1 MLSEGKNAQEAQV
14 AMQEY
19 IQRFRISTVSE
30 GSVAEKT
37 IAQPSGPASSQ
48 EMSLR
53 SGPCPGFHHL
63 QSIPWLIAQAE
74 ELKQPAA
81 VQRFKDAQSLQ
92 THTDSFEPAQQATT
106 ELTKALKAACSHL
119 YQAKID
125 NGNLVDA
132 VGVARKKAAAKRSAA
147 TEQADAAKK
156 AKLAKTAQ
164 DHRCVGWGAG
174 RPGGLVDGLVC
185 GM

>member
-1 MLSEGKNAQEAQV
+1 MLSQGKNAQEAQA

-19 IQRFRISTVSE
+19 IKGFRISANSE
-30 GSVAEKT
+30 SSVAEKT
-37 IAQPSGPASSQ
+37 IAPPSGPASSQ

-53 SGPCPGFHHL
+53 SGPCPGFQNL

-74 ELKQPAA
+74 ELKSPAA
-81 VQRFKDAQSLQ
+81 VHRFNDAQSLQ
-92 THTDSFEPAQQATT
+92 RHTDSFEPAQQAAT
-106 ELTKALKAACSHL
+106 ELTKALKAACNHL

-132 VGVARKKAAAKRSAA
+132 VGVARKKVAAKRAAA

-156 AKLAKTAQ
+156 AKLAKTAR
-164 DHRCVGWGAG
+164 DHQCVGSGAG
-174 RPGGLVDGLVC
+174 
-185 GM
+185 